1 MLKSQIINPID
12 IKSSILIIYFLFIKT
27 LNTQDLLTLAS
38 EAKIDAEKSNKE
50 VNSQKKSKNN
60 SKNIEVKDTLG
71 LVKAIKKS
79 L

>member
-12 IKSSILIIYFLFIKT
+12 TKSSILIIYFLFIKT
-27 LNTQDLLTLAS
+27 LNTQDLLTLTS

>member
-1 MLKSQIINPID
+1 M
-12 IKSSILIIYFLFIKT
+12 
-27 LNTQDLLTLAS
+27 AS

-60 SKNIEVKDTLG
+60 SKNIEVKDTLR

>member
-1 MLKSQIINPID
+1 ME
-12 IKSSILIIYFLFIKT
+12 
-27 LNTQDLLTLAS
+27 S

>member
-12 IKSSILIIYFLFIKT
+12 TKSSILIIYFLFIKT

>member
-12 IKSSILIIYFLFIKT
+12 TKSLILIIYFLFIKT

>member
-1 MLKSQIINPID
+1 ME
-12 IKSSILIIYFLFIKT
+12 
-27 LNTQDLLTLAS
+27 S

-60 SKNIEVKDTLG
+60 SKNIEVKDTLR

>member
-12 IKSSILIIYFLFIKT
+12 TKSSILIIYFLFIKT
-27 LNTQDLLTLAS
+27 LNTQDLLTLVS

>member
-12 IKSSILIIYFLFIKT
+12 TKSSILIIYFLFIKT

-50 VNSQKKSKNN
+50 VNSKKKSKNN

>member
-12 IKSSILIIYFLFIKT
+12 TKSSILIIYFLFIKT
-27 LNTQDLLTLAS
+27 LNTQELLTLAS